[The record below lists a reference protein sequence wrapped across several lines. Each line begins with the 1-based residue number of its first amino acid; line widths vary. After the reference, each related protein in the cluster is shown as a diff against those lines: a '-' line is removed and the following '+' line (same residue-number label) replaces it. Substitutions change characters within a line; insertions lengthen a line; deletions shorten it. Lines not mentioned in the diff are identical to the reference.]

1 MLEEDRMKVFTPGQV
16 ASKSQGNKY
25 EAVMVASAY
34 ARKLNELPK
43 EGGKEWKK
51 KYTTRALEDLAAG
64 EIEYTVVD
72 KRAGE

>member
-1 MLEEDRMKVFTPGQV
+1 MRVFTPEQIV
-16 ASKSQGNKY
+16 SQTQGNKY
-25 EAVMVASAY
+25 EAVMVAAAY

-51 KYTTRALEDLAAG
+51 KYTTRALEDLATG

>member
-1 MLEEDRMKVFTPGQV
+1 MRVFTPEHV
-16 ASKSQGNKY
+16 ATKTEGNKY

-43 EGGKEWKK
+43 EGGKEWRK
-51 KYTTRALEDLAAG
+51 KYTTRALEDLASG

-72 KRAGE
+72 KRGSE

>member
-1 MLEEDRMKVFTPGQV
+1 MKVFTPGEVV
-16 ASKSQGNKY
+16 AATPGGNKY

-51 KYTTRALEDLAAG
+51 KYTTRALEDMVAG

-72 KRAGE
+72 RRSE

>member
-1 MLEEDRMKVFTPGQV
+1 MKVFTPGQV
-16 ASKSQGNKY
+16 SAKSQGNKY
-25 EAVMVASAY
+25 EAVMVASSY

-64 EIEYTVVD
+64 EIEYSIVD
-72 KRAGE
+72 KRAK

>member
-1 MLEEDRMKVFTPGQV
+1 MKVFTPGEV
-16 ASKSQGNKY
+16 SSKSLGNKY

-51 KYTTRALEDLAAG
+51 KYTTRSLEDLEAG

-72 KRAGE
+72 KRAGQ

>member
-1 MLEEDRMKVFTPGQV
+1 
-16 ASKSQGNKY
+16 
-25 EAVMVASAY
+25 MVASAY

-51 KYTTRALEDLAAG
+51 KYTTRALEDLATG
-64 EIEYTVVD
+64 EIEYTIVD